1 MTAAY
6 STHASVS
13 SSTRFPSPSYRE
25 NGEHGIALVT
35 GGHGY
40 LDGQGRR
47 SQPLAAL
54 DLDRVGERCAN
65 SRSRRP
71 GRIGSGGERA
81 SRPSASR
88 ERRQRCP
95 SRTGRPTCRAPG
107 GRTATRIP
115 SPSARIGDSSC
126 SSSRSTRGGRRSAS
140 RSSGN
145 SAAVVRGPKHAVTKG
160 HEAGALARAEARKL
174 LESIDTGALA
184 PGPGAAIRHALR
196 AGERGSSGCGGRT
209 TSGQGSRG

>member
-13 SSTRFPSPSYRE
+13 SSTRYPSPSYRE
-25 NGEHGIALVT
+25 NGEHGIALAQA
-35 GGHGY
+35 GSAPEANA
-40 LDGQGRR
+40 RR
-47 SQPLAAL
+47 GPQ
-54 DLDRVGERCAN
+54 
-65 SRSRRP
+65 RP
-71 GRIGSGGERA
+71 G
-81 SRPSASR
+81 

-126 SSSRSTRGGRRSAS
+126 SSSRSTRGGRRSAA
-140 RSSGN
+140 RSSVN
-145 SAAVVRGPKHAVTKG
+145 SAAAVRGPKHAVTKG
-160 HEAGALARAEARKL
+160 HDAGALARAEARKL

-184 PGPGAAIRHALR
+184 GARDRALVSVMLYARVSAVPRDAAAGLLR
-196 AGERGSSGCGGRT
+196 AGEPGLVEAPREGREATRRAGAPPGRGCP
-209 TSGQGSRG
+209 

>member
-13 SSTRFPSPSYRE
+13 SSARFPSPSYRE

-40 LDGQGRR
+40 LDGQGRH

-54 DLDRVGERCAN
+54 DRDRVGERSAN

-71 GRIGSGGERA
+71 GRIGSGGEREPR
-81 SRPSASR
+81 SSASR

-95 SRTGRPTCRAPG
+95 SRQALELLTQRFDVGPVDRVRLPAPAVAVVGSRPGRPAVKM
-107 GRTATRIP
+107 A
-115 SPSARIGDSSC
+115 ARP
-126 SSSRSTRGGRRSAS
+126 
-140 RSSGN
+140 
-145 SAAVVRGPKHAVTKG
+145 VVTWS
-160 HEAGALARAEARKL
+160 EAGRFVA
-174 LESIDTGALA
+174 IDEHR
-184 PGPGAAIRHALR
+184 PRHPSFPR
-196 AGERGSSGCGGRT
+196 
-209 TSGQGSRG
+209 